1 MLRDKYKTAPNIIQM
16 SVCINDYYLHGVRA
30 SEGRGHPSAAG
41 GGVGRGVGGA
51 GGVAP
56 GAGVGGGEVG
66 GVFRHDA
73 DDVSRL
79 END

>member
-1 MLRDKYKTAPNIIQM
+1 MARQTLTAPNIVQM
-16 SVCINDYYLHGVRA
+16 SVCINHYLDSVRA
-30 SEGRGHPSAAG
+30 SEGRGHPSATG

-51 GGVAP
+51 RGVAP

-66 GVFRHDA
+66 GIFRHDDD

>member
-1 MLRDKYKTAPNIIQM
+1 M
-16 SVCINDYYLHGVRA
+16 SVCINVNYLHGVRA

-56 GAGVGGGEVG
+56 GAGVGGGEAG